1 MLNLDFDNFR
11 VKNKN
16 QTKSFEDM
24 CRILF
29 LREHKKYD
37 YNYSYDKNQAGLE
50 IDPIC
55 NKSDN
60 KYYGLQVKFFETED
74 NSAKYK
80 QIEKSLDKAYKY
92 YKNLDYIYI
101 YTNAELRHTVTD
113 EELNGEKDT
122 PRIRIERKSKENG
135 IKLKWI
141 QKETVLDKVRNRGNL
156 DLYNLYFSESRE
168 LEFLESGISVQDK
181 TFLMAD
187 EYLKLNLS
195 EDIDIYKSLGDGT
208 NVLTLV
214 LGSAGTGKSML
225 MKKIHL
231 ELSNNYIE
239 YYFNKENTC
248 NEVYMPIFIRLK
260 EATNWGLEEII
271 RFRTRDYGLNH
282 THKKFKYIYLLDGLD
297 EISEKDLYN
306 VINTLERLSKM
317 NKGQIIISSRIGSN
331 NLILLRQKF
340 KTKNYNIKSLN
351 LKDIEKYFEI
361 KNDMEKIQ
369 RLNEIRDTDIIK
381 SIDDIFSV
389 KLLWENVKNIDKFTT
404 KINMIEI
411 SVDHWIDNYSKL
423 SEIPLLEPKKDRI
436 FDICTE
442 VAFRMQKNLSI
453 SITLKELQSIIIR
466 KFKVN
471 NVNDVNIIIS
481 SLMDLFLEYS
491 SYSSEEENLSFR
503 HRRYQ
508 EYFLY
513 QRIYTIFFNNPSI
526 LRELNLLSNK
536 DFIITIFLKTSLVKA
551 KKDKDLFKYLALSL
565 FESYLGNS
573 YIEEEYRDGL
583 IGSDYL
589 FGTSE
594 PSYIYSERF
603 IYLLSTYLKND
614 LFELLDNTNLS
625 IGNALTKDNYWKLI
639 ELYHR
644 SNNVDISKQISEK
657 YNFKIDQISDK
668 DFDSFFYFLY
678 KIQNK
683 SIDEIKNMIA
693 DKQPKLLEIS
703 YEDIKSKYSIESLKL
718 VNSLINLLLEFE
730 IEYLE
735 NELDDADNK
744 LLEVISYRCLKFKN
758 IDILLGSKNEGFRK
772 CFTERIEK
780 KEENYYIHTIV
791 LYNFINYKQIEIEKM
806 EEEFKKY
813 NIYHYWTWDNN
824 IDFNIFLSYV
834 LNKNRFELTE
844 FEQGV
849 NILRIFMDRENS
861 QEDILNKWIGEIK
874 QYNFI
879 YKNGLIYSNSRIIG
893 ELISNW
899 NFEPLLIKRFLREI
913 SEYGS
918 VIYFETILFIM
929 FKNNNKLFNKVINKS
944 ILDYGVKNTL
954 STKDYYESTSESFYS
969 FAAMYSKYDLNKK
982 YQLLMK
988 GLNNDIL
995 RPAFKGEDIFDRI
1008 LTEAIDIAYE
1018 NYWIDKIELEEAISL
1033 IYKNIV
1039 ELSEVTDNSKNLA
1052 YLKFV
1057 VEKHIPSSPILRL
1070 NDFYRVS
1077 SSDYKQATTKHY
1089 KFIINDIDIDNLE
1102 KYYKCNIEA
1111 PHYSLEFW
1119 ESLIEIELEENKSLD
1134 ILFNVFK
1141 EYRYPSMEGYPI
1153 FDYVH
1158 IPTSILLS
1166 NNITKNKMLE
1176 FIFDNPGRNGIFN
1189 MLRVYSL
1196 LGEVDL
1202 GMTYLTFLIEFSK
1215 ALLDVEDSNI
1225 KYNTE
1230 IGYADIIRSSS
1241 KDWVIRESE
1250 NYAFLKRN
1258 EGIVIKWDDF
1268 KGKRKFYEDWATNHI
1283 DKSAYMYEYK
1293 LYKDNS
1299 LIKEFNLVYV
1309 DGYRALLPVPKL
1321 GTNIVKRD
1329 EYFLS
1334 RIFNSSIDELN
1345 NYMILSGLI
1354 VE

>member
-16 QTKSFEDM
+16 QTKAFEDM

-37 YNYSYDKNQAGLE
+37 YSYSYDKNQAGLE

-55 NKSDN
+55 NKSNN
-60 KYYGLQVKFFETED
+60 KYYGLQVKFFETEN
-74 NSAKYK
+74 NSIKYK
-80 QIEKSLDKAYKY
+80 QIEESLDKAYKY

-101 YTNAELRHTVTD
+101 YTNAELSHTVTD
-113 EELNGEKDT
+113 EELSGKKDT

-135 IKLKWI
+135 VELKWI
-141 QKETVLDKVRNRGNL
+141 QKDTLLDKLRNYENV

-168 LEFLESGISVQDK
+168 LEFLDSGISIEDK
-181 TFLMAD
+181 TFLMSD
-187 EYLKLNLS
+187 EYLELNLS
-195 EDIDIYKSLGDGT
+195 EDINIYKSISGET
-208 NVLTLV
+208 NDVALL

-239 YYFNKENTC
+239 YYFSKKNIC
-248 NEVYMPIFIRLK
+248 NEIYMPIFIKLK
-260 EATNWGLEEII
+260 EVSNGSLEEII
-271 RFRTRDYGLNH
+271 RFRMKDYGLNH
-282 THKKFKYIYLLDGLD
+282 TDKNLKYIYLLDGLD
-297 EISEKDLYN
+297 EISEKDLYS
-306 VINTLERLSKM
+306 VINTLERL
-317 NKGQIIISSRIGSN
+317 NKTNKAQIIISSRRGSN
-331 NLILLRQKF
+331 NLILLRQKLN
-340 KTKNYNIKSLN
+340 TKSHNIKDID

-361 KNDMEKIQ
+361 KNDIEKIQ
-369 RLNEIRDTDIIK
+369 RVNKIKDTDIIK

-389 KLLWENVKNIDKFTT
+389 KLLWENIKSIGKFTT
-404 KINMIEI
+404 KINMIEM
-411 SVDHWIDNYSKL
+411 SVNHWIDNYSKL
-423 SEIPLLEPKKDRI
+423 SQIPLLEPKADRI
-436 FDICTE
+436 LDICTE
-442 VAFRMQKNLSI
+442 AAFRMQKNLSI
-453 SITLKELQSIIIR
+453 SITLQELQTIII
-466 KFKVN
+466 KGFEVN
-471 NVNDVNIIIS
+471 NANDVNIIIS
-481 SLMDLFLEYS
+481 SLLDLFFEYS
-491 SYSSEEENLSFR
+491 SYSSKEEKLSYR

-513 QRIYTIFFNNPSI
+513 QKIDKIFFSNPSI

-536 DFIITIFLKTSLVKA
+536 DFIITIFLKTSLAKA

-565 FESYLGNS
+565 FESYLGNY

-603 IYLLSTYLKND
+603 IYLLSTYFKND
-614 LFELLDNTNLS
+614 LFELLDNINLS

-657 YNFKIDQISDK
+657 YNFKIDQISGK

-678 KIQNK
+678 RIKNE
-683 SIDEIKNMIA
+683 SIDAIKNMIA
-693 DKQPKLLEIS
+693 DKQPMLLKIS
-703 YEDIKSKYSIESLKL
+703 YEDIKSKYAIESNLKL

-735 NELDDADNK
+735 KEIDEADNK
-744 LLEVISYRCLKFKN
+744 LLEVISYWCLKFKN
-758 IDILLGSKNEGFRK
+758 IDILLGYKYKNFRK

-780 KEENYYIHTIV
+780 KEEEYYIHTIV
-791 LYNFINYKQIEIEKM
+791 LYNFINNKQIEIEKM
-806 EEEFKKY
+806 EEEFKKN
-813 NIYHYWTWDNN
+813 NISHYWTWDNN
-824 IDFNIFLSYV
+824 IDFNVFLSYV
-834 LNKNRFELTE
+834 LNKERFELTE

-849 NILRIFMDRENS
+849 NILRIFLNKKNT
-861 QEDILNKWIGEIK
+861 QEDILNKWIEEIK

-879 YKNGLIYSNSRIIG
+879 YKNGLIYSNSRIVG

-899 NFEPLLIKRFLREI
+899 DFEPLLIKRFLREI
-913 SEYGS
+913 SEYRS

-929 FKNNNKLFNKVINKS
+929 FKNNNKLFNIVINKS
-944 ILDYGVKNTL
+944 MLDYEVGKVL
-954 STKDYYESTSESFYS
+954 GTKDYYESTSESLYS
-969 FAAMYSKYDLNKK
+969 FAAMYSKFDLNRK
-982 YQLLMK
+982 YQLLMR

-995 RPAFKGEDIFDRI
+995 RPAFKGEDIFYRI
-1008 LTEAIDIAYE
+1008 LTESLDIAYE
-1018 NYWIDKIELEEAISL
+1018 NYWIDKIELEEGISL

-1057 VEKHIPSSPILRL
+1057 VEKHIPSSQILEL
-1070 NDFYRVS
+1070 DDFYGIGS
-1077 SSDYKQATTKHY
+1077 FDYKQIIRND
-1089 KFIINDIDIDNLE
+1089 KFNINNININNLE
-1102 KYYKCNIEA
+1102 KYYKCDIEA
-1111 PHYSLEFW
+1111 PYYSLEFW
-1119 ESLIEIELEENKSLD
+1119 ENLIEIEMDENKSLD
-1134 ILFNVFK
+1134 ILFSVFK
-1141 EYRYPSMEGYPI
+1141 EYRYPSMDGYPI
-1153 FDYVH
+1153 FDYIH

-1166 NNITKNKMLE
+1166 NDMTKDKMLE
-1176 FIFDNPGRNGIFN
+1176 FIFENPGRNGIFN
-1189 MLRVYSL
+1189 MLRVFSL
-1196 LGEVDL
+1196 LGEVDF
-1202 GMTYLTFLIEFSK
+1202 GMKYLTFLIDFSN
-1215 ALLDVEDSNI
+1215 ALLSVEHTNS
-1225 KYNTE
+1225 KHNTE
-1230 IGYADIIRSSS
+1230 IEYVDIIQSSS

-1250 NYAFLKRN
+1250 NYAYFKSN
-1258 EGIVIKWDDF
+1258 KGIEIRWNDF
-1268 KGKRKFYEDWATNHI
+1268 EDRRKFYEDWATNHI
-1283 DKSAYMYEYK
+1283 DESAYMYEYK
-1293 LYKDNS
+1293 LYKNNS

-1334 RIFNSSIDELN
+1334 RIFNSSIDNLN